1 MNHRPHT
8 SLELTPTRTTTLT
21 TPTTTTT
28 RKQIITT
35 PSSSFHEEYDEF
47 GDVIKVGN
55 ITLTDTVLGTGAY
68 ATVRLAK
75 RRTLHHHPNGGGSFN
90 LNLHIHNTKSSDSNT
105 LPVLSSLSSS
115 IHYDTHND
123 DNEEK
128 VEVEEELVAV
138 KVYSKSFLKRQRN
151 FQRCRSTSNTS
162 PRRIKYHT
170 ALDQVEKE
178 IALMKMMRHP
188 NLVSLLQV
196 IDSVERDA
204 LYVVLEYVPRGE
216 IMTFDAAA
224 LRFRHLHSS
233 NSSSSVV
240 VGVTAQ
246 KYFEEAFA
254 ALYFV
259 DVLHGLAYLHRHH
272 ICHRDLKPEN
282 ILLDEL
288 GVAKITDFG
297 VSHYFDE
304 EEQLSVEHNNHHDR
318 NKNGTMMDSS
328 WGQQQEAAVGEDT
341 SPNAVIDT
349 TQHAKRRRLTRYDTD
364 SALAMHRMSDSGTLT
379 ETNGTF
385 CFYAPEM
392 CCSSSSD
399 KSESGESEQL
409 SFSGYASDLWSAGIC
424 LYIFASG
431 KLPFYSDD
439 PSELFSKIANT
450 DVPLHGEDCHHFSDE
465 LKDLLSMILQRD
477 PEKRAGI
484 GDCLKHPF
492 CEKARKERVKFLGE
506 EINESL
512 LKKIIVQR
520 EHIKNVST
528 TGLSYCVHFIFMSLL
543 LLTLYCAPSTYLI
556 GFWSCKTC
564 ICSQSCEAIVSTFV
578 VLFHVIFFVSFYDTY
593 THHHSK
599 TNTKSTNNYHS
610 AIYSFHRFIGVQF
623 APCV

>member
-1 MNHRPHT
+1 M
-8 SLELTPTRTTTLT
+8 SLEGMNTR
-21 TPTTTTT
+21 
-28 RKQIITT
+28 R
-35 PSSSFHEEYDEF
+35 S
-47 GDVIKVGN
+47 
-55 ITLTDTVLGTGAY
+55 
-68 ATVRLAK
+68 
-75 RRTLHHHPNGGGSFN
+75 GGSSEDEGEESNDINTALPPDRTSPFN
-90 LNLHIHNTKSSDSNT
+90 ADTGNQRIDHKS
-105 LPVLSSLSSS
+105 
-115 IHYDTHND
+115 YAHND
-123 DNEEK
+123 TNK
-128 VEVEEELVAV
+128 
-138 KVYSKSFLKRQRN
+138 
-151 FQRCRSTSNTS
+151 
-162 PRRIKYHT
+162 I
-170 ALDQVEKE
+170 
-178 IALMKMMRHP
+178 
-188 NLVSLLQV
+188 
-196 IDSVERDA
+196 
-204 LYVVLEYVPRGE
+204 
-216 IMTFDAAA
+216 
-224 LRFRHLHSS
+224 
-233 NSSSSVV
+233 

-304 EEQLSVEHNNHHDR
+304 EEQLSVEHNHHDR

-328 WGQQQEAAVGEDT
+328 WGQQQEAAVGEDIN
-341 SPNAVIDT
+341 PNAVIDT
-349 TQHAKRRRLTRYDTD
+349 PQHAKRRRLTRYDTD

-399 KSESGESEQL
+399 KSESGELEQL